1 MRFLLLVSWRHLAHP
16 HHFFTLLVPAL
27 FLLSCRTKM
36 SNSLPE
42 DDNMFDDV
50 DVGLPP
56 VGGGN
61 AISTSED
68 GNVDA
73 LLKELDSEFAIGGDS
88 DEEDQDVLDLDGG
101 ASDVA
106 AATPSVVESAIESL
120 VVSSAKMANSSTMGL
135 PANNGATSSSAPSTS
150 AATSTPVHDGN
161 TGDPVSTT
169 GISSS
174 EEPAAPPTASTSTA
188 HSSDANDSVQ
198 RLRSSTANL
207 AQSIS
212 RRAETIDQ
220 RYNLRESVSQS
231 VSKLDSDY
239 NIKEK
244 TSSLWSSLRGGVALV
259 GGSIAAGASTVESK
273 YSVKATVAEK
283 AKEATSEIGNAV
295 APTKEALKERFGDKI
310 DKVGAAVGSVGS
322 SVREVD
328 KKFGISTKAV
338 GALADGANA
347 LAKGL
352 GEESGSATA
361 DDVGVCDAAAVN
373 GTTPPPVTREL

>member
-1 MRFLLLVSWRHLAHP
+1 
-16 HHFFTLLVPAL
+16 
-27 FLLSCRTKM
+27 M
-36 SNSLPE
+36 SNPLPE

-56 VGGGN
+56 VGGEN
-61 AISTSED
+61 AISTLED

-88 DEEDQDVLDLDGG
+88 DEEDLDVLDLDGG

-120 VVSSAKMANSSTMGL
+120 AVSSAKMANSSTMGP
-135 PANNGATSSSAPSTS
+135 PANNGATSSSAPSIS

-188 HSSDANDSVQ
+188 QSSDANDSVQ

-244 TSSLWSSLRGGVALV
+244 TSSLWSSLRGGVSLV

-273 YSVKATVAEK
+273 YNLSEKATDVKATVAEK
-283 AKEATSEIGNAV
+283 AKVATSEIGNAI
-295 APTKEALKERFGDKI
+295 APTKEALNERFGDKI

-328 KKFGISTKAV
+328 KKFGISS
-338 GALADGANA
+338 ALVDGANA

-361 DDVGVCDAAAVN
+361 DDVGVDDAAAVN
-373 GTTPPPVTREL
+373 GTTPPPVTREV

>member
-1 MRFLLLVSWRHLAHP
+1 MSWRYLLLAHP
-16 HHFFTLLVPAL
+16 RTRQWHTRVILHYFCSL
-27 FLLSCRTKM
+27 TKM
-36 SNSLPE
+36 SSSLPE

-120 VVSSAKMANSSTMGL
+120 AVSSAKMANSSTMGL
-135 PANNGATSSSAPSTS
+135 PANNGATSSSVPSTS
-150 AATSTPVHDGN
+150 TATSTPVHDGN

-174 EEPAAPPTASTSTA
+174 EEPAAQPTASTSTA

-207 AQSIS
+207 TQSIS

-310 DKVGAAVGSVGS
+310 DKVGAAVGSAGS
-322 SVREVD
+322 SVREFD

-338 GALADGANA
+338 GALADGANT

-361 DDVGVCDAAAVN
+361 DDVGVDDTAAVN
-373 GTTPPPVTREL
+373 GTTPLPVTREA

>member
-1 MRFLLLVSWRHLAHP
+1 MAHP
-16 HHFFTLLVPAL
+16 PCQGPAL
-27 FLLSCRTKM
+27 APYPRHFLLSHSCQTKM
-36 SNSLPE
+36 SNPLPE

-68 GNVDA
+68 GNVE
-73 LLKELDSEFAIGGDS
+73 ELDSEFAIGGDS

-120 VVSSAKMANSSTMGL
+120 AVSSAKTANPSAMGT
-135 PANNGATSSSAPSTS
+135 PTNNGATYSSALSTS
-150 AATSTPVHDGN
+150 TATSTPVHDGN
-161 TGDPVSTT
+161 AGDPVSST
-169 GISSS
+169 GVSSS
-174 EEPAAPPTASTSTA
+174 KEPAAPPTTSTSTA
-188 HSSDANDSVQ
+188 QNSDTNDSVQ

-244 TSSLWSSLRGGVALV
+244 TSSLWSSLRGGVAFV

-273 YSVKATVAEK
+273 YNISEKATDVKATVAEK
-283 AKEATSEIGNAV
+283 AKVATSEIGNAV

-361 DDVGVCDAAAVN
+361 DDVGVGDSAAVN
-373 GTTPPPVTREL
+373 GTTPTPVTREV